1 MVIWLP
7 VREFERGR
15 SVLARLDFGTEIVES
30 ITSLAE
36 KLGVEAGVFSTIGAL
51 KEAELGYY
59 EQDTH
64 QYKTIKMKLYFMY
77 NKEWK
82 NITYSR

>member
-1 MVIWLP
+1 LL

-15 SVLARLDFGTEIVES
+15 SVLAHLDFGAKIMES

-36 KLGVEAGVFSTIGAL
+36 KLGVEAGVFGAIGAL

-64 QYKTIKMKLYFMY
+64 RYKTIKTKLYFMY
-77 NKEWK
+77 NMTFGDYHF
-82 NITYSR
+82 IDRLD